1 MDKHFRVQ
9 ASTEHGE
16 KKQMSRVPCLG
27 PEIHK
32 GFSASQTQPEK
43 TLSGGKA
50 MTQASGLEKSRSVYL
65 LPSSSAINQL
75 LRGSSEQRCLLAR
88 LLHLNISGPAN
99 GR

>member
-1 MDKHFRVQ
+1 
-9 ASTEHGE
+9 
-16 KKQMSRVPCLG
+16 
-27 PEIHK
+27 
-32 GFSASQTQPEK
+32 
-43 TLSGGKA
+43 

-75 LRGSSEQRCLLAR
+75 LRGSSEQRCLLAC